1 MENLMSAACTLYMDS
16 FQRKPDAT
24 PPRVSARGIPAGA
37 RKQALADQGA
47 ANLDRLVAG
56 DKIAWDEFVQ
66 RHARVIYAA
75 VQRRLVPAG
84 RAGEADDVAQDVFL
98 KLCGRNFHLL
108 RNYDPKRAKLTT
120 WLTVI
125 ATSTT
130 IDHLRRQSP
139 ATTSLDLAPE
149 SVLAVEPKLPEQI
162 KIPDGLLSPRQALV
176 IELLYRRELD
186 VAEAAVVLAVDP
198 QTVRSTHH
206 KALVKLRGHFRE
218 ELR

>member
-1 MENLMSAACTLYMDS
+1 MEHPMSATCTLQMES
-16 FQRKPDAT
+16 LQRKPDAT
-24 PPRVSARGIPAGA
+24 PSRVPPRDIAAVARRRA
-37 RKQALADQGA
+37 QADPDATDLS
-47 ANLDRLVAG
+47 RLVAG
-56 DKIAWDEFVQ
+56 DKAAWDAFVQ

-84 RAGEADDVAQDVFL
+84 RAGEADDVAQDVFV

-125 ATSTT
+125 ATSTA
-130 IDHLRRQSP
+130 IDHLRRQS
-139 ATTSLDLAPE
+139 ASTTALDLAPE
-149 SVLAVEPKLPEQI
+149 SALAVEPKLPEKI

-176 IELLYRRELD
+176 VELLYRRELD
-186 VAEAAVVLAVDP
+186 VAEAAEVLAVDP

-206 KALVKLRGHFRE
+206 KALVKLREHFRE

>member
-1 MENLMSAACTLYMDS
+1 MEHPMSAACTLTMESY
-16 FQRKPDAT
+16 QRKPEPKAS
-24 PPRVSARGIPAGA
+24 RVSARGLEAVA
-37 RKQALADQGA
+37 RRQARADRDA
-47 ANLDRLVAG
+47 PDLNRLVAG
-56 DKIAWDEFVQ
+56 DKAAWDAFVE

-84 RAGEADDVAQDVFL
+84 RAGEADDVAQEVFV

-125 ATSTT
+125 ATSTA
-130 IDHLRRQSP
+130 IDHLRRQSAP
-139 ATTSLDLAPE
+139 TTALDLAPE
-149 SVLAVEPKLPEQI
+149 AALAVEPKLPEQI

-176 IELLYRRELD
+176 VELLYRRELE
-186 VAEAAVVLAVDP
+186 VAEAAAVLAVDP

-206 KALVKLRGHFRE
+206 KALVKLREHFRE

>member
-1 MENLMSAACTLYMDS
+1 MESPMTAACTLYMES

-24 PPRVSARGIPAGA
+24 PPRVSARRIPAVT
-37 RKQALADQGA
+37 RKPALTDQDTPD
-47 ANLDRLVAG
+47 LDRLVAG
-56 DKIAWDEFVQ
+56 DKAAWDAFVE

-84 RAGEADDVAQDVFL
+84 RAGEADDVAQDVFV

-125 ATSTT
+125 ANSTA
-130 IDHLRRQSP
+130 IDHLRRQS
-139 ATTSLDLAPE
+139 ASTTSLDLVPE
-149 SVLAVEPKLPEQI
+149 SALAVEPKLPERI

-176 IELLYRRELD
+176 VELLYRRELD
-186 VAEAAVVLAVDP
+186 VAEAAEVLAVDP

-206 KALVKLRGHFRE
+206 KALVKLREHFRE